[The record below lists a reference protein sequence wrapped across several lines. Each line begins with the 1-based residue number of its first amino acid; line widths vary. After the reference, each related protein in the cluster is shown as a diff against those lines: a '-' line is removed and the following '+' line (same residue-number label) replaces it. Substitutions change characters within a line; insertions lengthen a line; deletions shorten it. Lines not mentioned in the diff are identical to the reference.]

1 MKQHAVMG
9 GPQPAVLQE
18 VSCGPACG
26 PAGQFKLAWFAGPG
40 SGGLSLDAH
49 TPRDKNRAAAH
60 ATRDRAR
67 TPGGEL
73 QSICSETALP
83 APSSAVF
90 SRRADNAGTAHVSR
104 AKLRLLPLLGTN
116 SQCQPEASRLAH
128 GGRETFLKRR
138 SMGAED
144 RLANFGSTTRNP
156 LHISDC
162 MNFGSTARN
171 PLHILAGLV

>member
-18 VSCGPACG
+18 VSCGPA
-26 PAGQFKLAWFAGPG
+26 GQFKLAWFAGPG
-40 SGGLSLDAH
+40 SGLSLNAH

-60 ATRDRAR
+60 ETRDRAR

-90 SRRADNAGTAHVSR
+90 SRRADTAGHRAQYHV
-104 AKLRLLPLLGTN
+104 PN
-116 SQCQPEASRLAH
+116 YASSLAWH
-128 GGRETFLKRR
+128 ELTVPGQQA
-138 SMGAED
+138 GARGQGNLSKSPFD
-144 RLANFGSTTRNP
+144 GS
-156 LHISDC
+156 
-162 MNFGSTARN
+162 
-171 PLHILAGLV
+171 

>member
-40 SGGLSLDAH
+40 SGGLSVKRTHA
-49 TPRDKNRAAAH
+49 PRNKNRAAAH

-90 SRRADNAGTAHVSR
+90 SRRADTAGHR
-104 AKLRLLPLLGTN
+104 AY
-116 SQCQPEASRLAH
+116 SAVH
-128 GGRETFLKRR
+128 GGKAFPPNHWYNQVFPWSSFLI
-138 SMGAED
+138 
-144 RLANFGSTTRNP
+144 F
-156 LHISDC
+156 
-162 MNFGSTARN
+162 
-171 PLHILAGLV
+171 